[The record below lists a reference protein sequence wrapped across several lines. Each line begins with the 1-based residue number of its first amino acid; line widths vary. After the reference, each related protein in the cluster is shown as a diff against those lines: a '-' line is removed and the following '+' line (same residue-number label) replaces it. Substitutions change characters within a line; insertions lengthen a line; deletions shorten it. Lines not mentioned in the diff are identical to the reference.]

1 MPTEWLCEVHGAKT
15 KSVGHLGNSCL
26 YTEPTVTFLCS
37 LQPYNFSGPTPDGFR
52 PQLPMICFYHHFSF
66 LLSLVSVLSSDLFI
80 AGFRLKI
87 CQSHLSH
94 ACYMPLPTDT
104 PLDLVTPVPVAAR
117 SKAPRLLGLGDRI
130 PPGGMDVLCEYCVLS
145 GIRHCEG
152 PIPRMEQSYRV
163 SGCDLLA
170 STMGRPRSHW
180 GCCAWREDCMY
191 QKYESWLLSLYISGH
206 PLSLSPT

>member
-1 MPTEWLCEVHGAKT
+1 MHGAKT

-117 SKAPRLLGLGDRI
+117 SKAWVCGPSLAGTAGI
-130 PPGGMDVLCEYCVLS
+130 ESPPGAWMSCVN
-145 GIRHCEG
+145 IVCC
-152 PIPRMEQSYRV
+152 QVYV
-163 SGCDLLA
+163 TA
-170 STMGRPRSHW
+170 KGR
-180 GCCAWREDCMY
+180 
-191 QKYESWLLSLYISGH
+191 SLVWS
-206 PLSLSPT
+206 SPTECLGVIS